1 MEVNIPDAK
10 TWLETL
16 ALALGLA
23 RPDRGVS
30 AAGRR
35 AFLDAVARPR
45 PLRGLHV
52 GGLMPLLGG
61 VSAYWATKKGLLNY
75 AAWIAPPLCQA
86 LGHMAVWFYPPS
98 PGPVLVC
105 VFVSIVGAAAGEVRL
120 REQHKK
126 Q

>member
-1 MEVNIPDAK
+1 MRK
-10 TWLETL
+10 HGLKRLRWLWVWLVQIAACLLLGGALSWTL
-16 ALALGLA
+16 WLGRVLY
-23 RPDRGVS
+23 
-30 AAGRR
+30 
-35 AFLDAVARPR
+35 AVCMW
-45 PLRGLHV
+45 
-52 GGLMPLLGG
+52 GLMPLLGG